1 MMNFTNTTRAKK
13 VYIIY
18 SLMYDIVNW
27 KVRDQV
33 NYVSE
38 DIVKQI
44 TPIKIKILQEI
55 ET

>member
-1 MMNFTNTTRAKK
+1 MNFTNTDRAKRS
-13 VYIIY
+13 VYSI
-18 SLMYDIVNW
+18 SLMYDIANW

-33 NYVSE
+33 NYVAE

-44 TPIKIKILQEI
+44 IPIKIKIYEEI